1 MGNDGD
7 TIDTGDT
14 TGGEMRI
21 LVLSTIGEI
30 LEILLKILLEG
41 NIISSRIISTI
52 GEILGSLL
60 GSRGIGGNGRKRGVA
75 EDRWDGSLFYHT

>member
-14 TGGEMRI
+14 TGGEMGI

-30 LEILLKILLEG
+30 LEILL
-41 NIISSRIISTI
+41 
-52 GEILGSLL
+52 
-60 GSRGIGGNGRKRGVA
+60 
-75 EDRWDGSLFYHT
+75 